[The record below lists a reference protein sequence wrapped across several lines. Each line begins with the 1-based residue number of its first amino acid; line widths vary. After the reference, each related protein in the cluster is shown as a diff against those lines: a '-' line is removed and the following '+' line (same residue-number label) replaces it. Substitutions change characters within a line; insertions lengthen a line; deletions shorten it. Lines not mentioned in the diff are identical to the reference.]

1 MELCNEQRTMLI
13 VVLIVIMW
21 SCCYSHAQLS
31 SDFYKQSC
39 PSLFYVVRR
48 EVQRAVTRER
58 RMAASLLRL
67 FFHDCFVNGCD
78 GSILLDDTS
87 LSMGEKTA
95 GPNNNSVRGFDV
107 VDKIKS
113 RVERVCPGVVSCADI
128 LAITARDSVLLVGAS
143 NLEEEI
149 PPRRASQ
156 PPIQA
161 LYLLQHLLSTTSS
174 TVLEHKVYPHAT
186 WSPSLAHTLLDKLDA
201 SLLETV
207 STTKAT
213 TSNFLSPCLDKG
225 AVRLTLA
232 LATTMKPLLIS
243 TLLEG
248 LTSTTTDSFSTT
260 GVYSLRTKFF
270 TAAVQLTRLSCLIV
284 VV

>member
-1 MELCNEQRTMLI
+1 MSVNVYLNI
-13 VVLIVIMW
+13 W
-21 SCCYSHAQLS
+21 SIFNTYFKL
-31 SDFYKQSC
+31 
-39 PSLFYVVRR
+39 
-48 EVQRAVTRER
+48 
-58 RMAASLLRL
+58 
-67 FFHDCFVNGCD
+67 
-78 GSILLDDTS
+78 
-87 LSMGEKTA
+87 
-95 GPNNNSVRGFDV
+95 NSWTGQ
-107 VDKIKS
+107 
-113 RVERVCPGVVSCADI
+113 
-128 LAITARDSVLLVGAS
+128 VGAS

-284 VV
+284 VVWTPFTAILWGLWLRWAISNHSLDPMVRSVTTVADPIESLTCFVLYYFYVFSTSPV